1 MEQINKDYDAFF
13 WIALVFSC
21 MAGWIWAR
29 GNLWLGAA
37 SFLFC
42 LILLA
47 TKWIFI
53 ELADNQSKEK
63 GVKNENENE

>member
-21 MAGWIWAR
+21 MAGWIWSR

-42 LILLA
+42 LILI
-47 TKWIFI
+47 TIKWIFI
-53 ELADNQSKEK
+53 MINNNQSIEKEQQ
-63 GVKNENENE
+63 NE